1 MKILVALFL
10 SVLSVGAYANDS
22 ESGGSLVQAVK
33 ARLTCEDMSARLK
46 ELTALEDPQD
56 YDLEEIEQLKADY
69 RRSCVK
75 ISKKRRSSVAKN
87 QPVVADVT
95 TDVVADSAEV
105 AEEPV
110 KEEITTVTETETEV
124 VVSEADLVTQELENL
139 DAGLCNDGSKPNQFG
154 CCSGEVYKDLGD
166 FVYACCPKTGGDCFP
181 PIR

>member
-56 YDLEEIEQLKADY
+56 YDLEEIEQFKADY

-87 QPVVADVT
+87 KSQLLQKRKQKLLFQKQT
-95 TDVVADSAEV
+95 WS
-105 AEEPV
+105 
-110 KEEITTVTETETEV
+110 
-124 VVSEADLVTQELENL
+124 
-139 DAGLCNDGSKPNQFG
+139 
-154 CCSGEVYKDLGD
+154 
-166 FVYACCPKTGGDCFP
+166 PKN
-181 PIR
+181 